1 MKENISIYIFWFFLY
16 NIFLTELHFVIPG
29 INKPPNPTYN
39 DHNDTIRIVMII
51 NMIIS
56 IITIIISSSS
66 SHSSPPLFL
75 IFSSPPSCPVFITFS
90 LSFLLLPLL
99 PSLLPLHLLLLII
112 ITGVDIFFSL
122 FQNAVNS
129 SDYTA
134 G

>member
-1 MKENISIYIFWFFLY
+1 
-16 NIFLTELHFVIPG
+16 
-29 INKPPNPTYN
+29 
-39 DHNDTIRIVMII
+39 
-51 NMIIS
+51 
-56 IITIIISSSS
+56 
-66 SHSSPPLFL
+66 
-75 IFSSPPSCPVFITFS
+75 